1 LKSPSG
7 VRSPGKF
14 SGPLEAKI
22 KYGVYT
28 LRGGKPVGLPP
39 RSFSMRYGLD
49 CGILIDHWSVL
60 AAVFYARF
68 IFVRHDHDWS
78 ASMCCDALG
87 CRAEQCPGETTQTA
101 GTDHGQAR
109 RFGFSNDRV
118 HGHPVNNF

>member
-60 AAVFYARF
+60 AAVFSARV
-68 IFVRHDHDWS
+68 ICVRHDHDWS

-87 CRAEQCPGETTQTA
+87 CRAEHCRGEATPIV
-101 GTDHGQAR
+101 GTEHGQAR
-109 RFGFSNDRV
+109 RFELRYDRV
-118 HGHPVNNF
+118 LWHPVNNF

>member
-1 LKSPSG
+1 LGVGAFVVRVLSLFFFFFKHKTAYEVETGLEFRRVLFRSLALLTVGHAQCRWPLLKSPSG

-60 AAVFYARF
+60 AAVF
-68 IFVRHDHDWS
+68 
-78 ASMCCDALG
+78 
-87 CRAEQCPGETTQTA
+87 
-101 GTDHGQAR
+101 
-109 RFGFSNDRV
+109 
-118 HGHPVNNF
+118 